1 MRSDYVDA
9 ATRSCDA
16 IQLSDKGHHIRHMF
30 CDVTADDLI
39 KFVIR
44 ERIRNDAE
52 VMNHISMT
60 FGVGVDPDRSC
71 RFVPAATNVEN
82 FPGWAG
88 AVHVSRQLMD
98 DGVTLLREPAHQVVR
113 RLDSWSDP
121 PDRKHRVAL

>member
-1 MRSDYVDA
+1 MRSDDVDA
-9 ATRSCDA
+9 TAGPCDA
-16 IQLSDKGHHIRHMF
+16 IQLGNKGHNIRHVF
-30 CDVTADDLI
+30 SDVAADNLI

-52 VMNHISMT
+52 VMNHISMA
-60 FGVGVDPDRSC
+60 FGIRVDPDRSG

-98 DGVTLLREPAHQVVR
+98 DGVMPLPAHAQQVVP
-113 RLDSWSDP
+113 RLGSWSDP
-121 PDRKHRVAL
+121 SDRKHRAAL